1 MKAHDFDQLT
11 RPISFSA
18 EQLGQEEQISKTL
31 LEEGQ
36 LYQTIW
42 NHSLAGMYLIQDGTY
57 QLVSPIAA
65 SFMGYSIPELVGMKS
80 ASIIHPEDRKKAK
93 NNVKEML
100 SGQLNRPYSYRVIS
114 KQGDVRWIIET
125 VTSTTYR
132 GRPAILGNAMD
143 ITTRKMTED
152 KLKESENF
160 YRTLFETT
168 GTATMILENDMTV
181 SLVNSEF
188 ERMTGY
194 KKSDW
199 EGKKKW
205 TEMVAPEDIP
215 KMQKY
220 HRLRRVNPNA
230 VPKNYEFR
238 LVDSQKNMRDILIMV
253 DVIPGTDKSICSDI
267 DLTELK
273 AAERKLKESER
284 FYRTLF
290 ETTGNATI
298 IIEKDMTISLIN
310 SEFEKLTGYKK
321 EEWEGKKKW
330 TDLVASKED
339 LDRLKNYHQLRRK
352 NHDLVPR
359 NYEYRMRD
367 SQGRIRNIYCTVD
380 MIPGTSKSFSS
391 FTDITEI
398 RNAEQELS
406 RKSKKLEDLNTTLTV
421 LLNKRSEDLEETQ
434 NSILSNVK
442 ELILPYIEM
451 IKQSNM
457 DQKSMNFVEL
467 IESNLKDIVSPFTS
481 KLSSQYLNLTPKE
494 IQIANFIKEG
504 KTSKEIAKIM
514 NLSKSAID
522 VHRYRLRRKIGLNGI
537 KTNLSSHLA
546 NLK

>member
-1 MKAHDFDQLT
+1 MKAHDFDPLSQPT
-11 RPISFSA
+11 SSRTEQSP
-18 EQLGQEEQISKTL
+18 EEKQLGKTL

-42 NHSLAGMYLIQDGTY
+42 NHSLAGMYLIQDGRY

-65 SFMGYSIPELVGMKS
+65 TFMGYSIPELIGMKS
-80 ASIIHPEDRKKAK
+80 ASIIHSEDRKKAK

-100 SGQLNRPYSYRVIS
+100 SGQLNRPYSYRIIS

-125 VTSTTYR
+125 VTSTTYK
-132 GRPAILGNAMD
+132 GKPAILGNAMD
-143 ITTRKMTED
+143 ITARKMTED

-205 TEMVAPEDIP
+205 MEMVAPEDIP

-220 HRLRRVNPNA
+220 HRLRRVNPA
-230 VPKNYEFR
+230 SVPKNYEFK
-238 LVDSQKNMRDILIMV
+238 LVDSLKRIRDILITV
-253 DVIPGTDKSICSDI
+253 DVIPGTHKSICSDI

-273 AAERKLKESER
+273 DAERKLKESES

-298 IIEKDMTISLIN
+298 IIENDMTVSLVN
-310 SEFEKLTGYKK
+310 SEFEKLTGFKK
-321 EEWEGKKKW
+321 EDWEGKKKW
-330 TDLVASKED
+330 TEFVAGKED
-339 LDRLKNYHQLRRK
+339 LKRLTNYHQMRRK
-352 NHDLVPR
+352 TPDLVPR

-434 NSILSNVK
+434 NRILSNVK
-442 ELILPYIEM
+442 ELVLPYIKM
-451 IKQSNM
+451 IKQSNLN
-457 DQKSMNFVEL
+457 QKSMSLLELVET
-467 IESNLKDIVSPFTS
+467 NLKEIVSPFTN
-481 KLSSQYLNLTPKE
+481 KLSAQYLNLTPKE

-504 KTSKEIAKIM
+504 KTSKEIAEIM

-522 VHRYRLRRKIGLNGI
+522 VHRYRLRRKVGLNGV
-537 KTNLSSHLA
+537 KTNLRNHLA

>member
-1 MKAHDFDQLT
+1 MKAQDFDQLT
-11 RPISFSA
+11 RPISPSA
-18 EQLGQEEQISKTL
+18 EQLRQEEQIGKTL

-100 SGQLNRPYSYRVIS
+100 SGQLNHPYSYRVIS

-125 VTSTTYR
+125 VTSTTYK

-152 KLKESENF
+152 KLKESGNF

-168 GTATMILENDMTV
+168 GAATMILENDMTV

-188 ERMTGY
+188 EKMTGY

-215 KMQKY
+215 QMQKY
-220 HRLRRVNPNA
+220 HRLRRVDPNA

-238 LVDSQKNMRDILIMV
+238 LVDSRNSMRDILITV

-273 AAERKLKESER
+273 DAERKLKESER

-330 TDLVASKED
+330 TELVAGKED
-339 LDRLKNYHQLRRK
+339 LDRLKNYHQIRRK
-352 NHDLVPR
+352 SPDLVPR

-451 IKQSNM
+451 MKQSNM
-457 DQKSMNFVEL
+457 DQKSMSFVEL
-467 IESNLKDIVSPFTS
+467 IESNLKEIVSPFTN
-481 KLSSQYLNLTPKE
+481 KLSSQYMNLTPKE

-522 VHRYRLRRKIGLNGI
+522 VHRYRLRRKVGLNGI
-537 KTNLSSHLA
+537 KTNLQNHLA

>member
-238 LVDSQKNMRDILIMV
+238 LVDSQKNMRDILITV

-352 NHDLVPR
+352 NPDLVPR

>member
-1 MKAHDFDQLT
+1 MKIRDIDQST
-11 RPISFSA
+11 VPA
-18 EQLGQEEQISKTL
+18 GLGSEPSVQDTQIRQIL
-31 LEEGQ
+31 IDEGQ

-42 NHSLAGMYLIQDGTY
+42 NHSLAGMYLIQDGAY

-65 SFMGYSIPELVGMKS
+65 SFMGYSIPELIGMKS
-80 ASIIHPEDRKKAK
+80 TSIIHPEDREKAK
-93 NNVKEML
+93 NNAREML
-100 SGQLNRPYSYRVIS
+100 SGKLDRPYSYRVIS

-132 GRPAILGNAMD
+132 GKPAILGNAMD
-143 ITTRKMTED
+143 ITVRKMTEE

-188 ERMTGY
+188 EKMTGY

-199 EGKKKW
+199 EGRKKW
-205 TEMVAPEDIP
+205 TDMVAPQDIP

-220 HRLRRVNPNA
+220 HRMRRVNPGA
-230 VPKNYEFR
+230 VPKNYEFK
-238 LVDSQKNMRDILIMV
+238 LVDSQNRLRDILITV
-253 DVIPGTDKSICSDI
+253 DLIPGTDRSICSDI

-273 AAERKLKESER
+273 DAERRLKESER

-298 IIEKDMTISLIN
+298 IIENDMTISLVN
-310 SEFEKLTGYKK
+310 SEFEKLTGFKK
-321 EEWEGKKKW
+321 KDWEGKKKW
-330 TDLVASKED
+330 TEFIFGKED
-339 LDRLKNYHQLRRK
+339 LKRLTHYHQLRRK
-352 NHDLVPR
+352 TPERVPR

-367 SQGRIRNIYCTVD
+367 SRGRIRNIYCTVD

-391 FTDITEI
+391 FADITEI

-421 LLNKRSEDLEETQ
+421 LLNKRSEDLEDTQ
-434 NSILSNVK
+434 NRILSNVK
-442 ELILPYIEM
+442 ELVLPF
-451 IKQSNM
+451 IKMMKQTNLN
-457 DQKSMNFVEL
+457 QKSLSLLEL
-467 IESNLKDIVSPFTS
+467 IEANLKEIVSPFTNR
-481 KLSSQYLNLTPKE
+481 LSTQYLNLTPKE
-494 IQIANFIKEG
+494 IQIANFIREG
-504 KTSKEIAKIM
+504 KTSKEIAEIM

-522 VHRYRLRRKIGLNGI
+522 VHRYRLRRKVGLNRI
-537 KTNLSSHLA
+537 KTNLRNHLA
-546 NLK
+546 GLK

>member
-1 MKAHDFDQLT
+1 MKAQNFNQLAQ
-11 RPISFSA
+11 PKSSLA
-18 EQLGQEEQISKTL
+18 GQSPEEKQLSKTL

-42 NHSLAGMYLIQDGTY
+42 NHSLAGLYLIQDGTY

-65 SFMGYSIPELVGMKS
+65 SFMGYSIPELIGMKS
-80 ASIIHPEDRKKAK
+80 TSIIHPEDRKKARK
-93 NNVKEML
+93 SAMEML
-100 SGQLNRPYSYRVIS
+100 SGQLNQPYSYRVIS
-114 KQGDVRWIIET
+114 KQGDVRWVIET

-132 GRPAILGNAMD
+132 GKPAILGNAMD
-143 ITTRKMTED
+143 ITARKMTED
-152 KLKESENF
+152 KLQESENF

-205 TEMVAPEDIP
+205 MEMVATEDIP

-220 HRLRRVNPNA
+220 HRLRRVNPA
-230 VPKNYEFR
+230 VVPKNYEFK
-238 LVDSQKNMRDILIMV
+238 LVDSRKRIRDILITV
-253 DVIPGTDKSICSDI
+253 DVIPGTSKSICSDI

-273 AAERKLKESER
+273 DAERKLKESES

-298 IIEKDMTISLIN
+298 IIEKDMTISLVN
-310 SEFEKLTGYKK
+310 SEFEKLTGFKK
-321 EEWEGKKKW
+321 KDWEGKKKW
-330 TDLVASKED
+330 TAFVAGKED
-339 LDRLKNYHQLRRK
+339 LKRLTGYHQLRRK
-352 NHDLVPR
+352 NPDLVPR

-434 NSILSNVK
+434 NRILSNVQ
-442 ELILPYIEM
+442 ELILPYIKM
-451 IKQSNM
+451 MKQSNM
-457 DQKSMNFVEL
+457 NQKSMSVLEL
-467 IESNLKDIVSPFTS
+467 IESNLKEILSPFTS
-481 KLSSQYLNLTPKE
+481 RLSSQYLNLTPKE

-504 KTSKEIAKIM
+504 KTSKEIAQIM

-522 VHRYRLRRKIGLNGI
+522 VHRYRLRRKVGLNCM
-537 KTNLSSHLA
+537 KTNLRNHLS

>member
-220 HRLRRVNPNA
+220 HRLRRVNPDA

-238 LVDSQKNMRDILIMV
+238 LVDSQKNMRDILITV

-352 NHDLVPR
+352 NPDLVPR

>member
-1 MKAHDFDQLT
+1 MKAQDIDPST
-11 RPISFSA
+11 RPISSSA
-18 EQLGQEEQISKTL
+18 EQLRQEEQISKTL

-42 NHSLAGMYLIQDGTY
+42 NHSLAGMYLIQDGAY

-65 SFMGYSIPELVGMKS
+65 TFMGYSISELVGRKS
-80 ASIIHPEDRKKAK
+80 ASIIHPEDRRKAR

-100 SGQLNRPYSYRVIS
+100 SGQLDRPYSYRIIS

-125 VTSTTYR
+125 VTSTTYK

-143 ITTRKMTED
+143 ITARKLTED

-188 ERMTGY
+188 EKMTGY

-205 TEMVAPEDIP
+205 MEMVAPEDVP

-220 HRLRRVNPNA
+220 HRLRRVNPAA
-230 VPKNYEFR
+230 VPKNYEFK
-238 LVDSQKNMRDILIMV
+238 LVDSQNRLRDILITV

-273 AAERKLKESER
+273 DAERKLTESES

-298 IIEKDMTISLIN
+298 IIEDDMTVSLVN

-321 EEWEGKKKW
+321 EDWEGKKKW
-330 TDLVASKED
+330 IEFVAGKED
-339 LDRLKNYHQLRRK
+339 LKRLTHYHQLRRK
-352 NHDLVPR
+352 NPALVPR

-406 RKSKKLEDLNTTLTV
+406 RKSQKLEDLNTALTV
-421 LLNKRSEDLEETQ
+421 LLNKRSEDLEETR

-442 ELILPYIEM
+442 ELILPYLEM
-451 IKQSNM
+451 MKQSSM
-457 DQKSMNFVEL
+457 DQKSMNLVEL
-467 IESNLKDIVSPFTS
+467 IEANLKEIVSPFTN
-481 KLSSQYLNLTPKE
+481 KLSSQYMNLTPKE

-504 KTSKEIAKIM
+504 KTSKEIAEMM

-522 VHRYRLRRKIGLNGI
+522 VHRYRLRRKLGLNSI
-537 KTNLSSHLA
+537 KTNLQSHLA